1 MNINRKKSK
10 KKNLQKEKKYYNFL
24 NNNILELEIIF
35 SLLFLNALSKISF
48 SFLVL
53 KENNSSFYVFVHFLV
68 IIYIGYICESLNK
81 LFTLLVTFYLFY
93 YCFETEVIF
102 LFVFNAKFLFYS
114 SYKLIQFKKLLRSLI
129 QFK

>member
-53 KENNSSFYVFVHFLV
+53 KENNSSF
-68 IIYIGYICESLNK
+68 
-81 LFTLLVTFYLFY
+81 
-93 YCFETEVIF
+93 
-102 LFVFNAKFLFYS
+102 
-114 SYKLIQFKKLLRSLI
+114 
-129 QFK
+129 